1 VKILLVLENAMGRY
15 VTRRLLQ
22 TIPLL
27 IGITFVVFMVMNAVP
42 GGPLSVYE
50 NNPKITPED
59 LIRLREKYGLDTPA
73 PLRYLTWV
81 SDFMRGDWGF
91 SKITKQPVTDVIFAK
106 LGNTFLLMGTAF
118 LVSLLIA
125 FPIAVLAARYQRTW
139 FDYLTTTFSVAGF
152 SLPIFWTG
160 LLAILIFSVG
170 LGWFPTGGMSSL
182 GISDSFDL
190 GDRIWHMILPVSVL
204 AINAIG
210 SYVRYI
216 RAGMIEVLEQDYI
229 RTAKSKGLAGGK
241 VFWVHALKNAAIP
254 IVTIVALDLPAL
266 FTGAL
271 ITETIFSWPGMGRQF
286 WESANRFDYPV
297 LMGIV
302 TIAAALTIIFN
313 LLADVLYG
321 ILDPRI
327 RYK

>member
-1 VKILLVLENAMGRY
+1 MGRY
-15 VTRRLLQ
+15 VTRRLIQ

-27 IGITFVVFMVMNAVP
+27 LGITFVVFMVMQAVP
-42 GGPLSVYE
+42 GGPLSAYE

-59 LIRLREKYGLDTPA
+59 LVRLREKYGLDIPA
-73 PLRYLTWV
+73 PVRYFSWLWDLV
-81 SDFMRGDWGF
+81 RGDWGF
-91 SKITKQPVTDVIFAK
+91 SKITKLPVIEVILAK
-106 LGNTFLLMGTAF
+106 LGNTFTLMSISF
-118 LVSLLIA
+118 VISLLIA
-125 FPIAVLAARYQRTW
+125 FPLGVLAARKQRTW
-139 FDYLTTTFSVAGF
+139 FDYLTATFSVAGI

-160 LLAILIFSVG
+160 LIAILVFSVG
-170 LGWFPTGGMSSL
+170 LGWLPTGGMSSL
-182 GISDSFDL
+182 ELGDKFDL
-190 GDRIWHMILPVSVL
+190 GDRIKHMILPVSVL
-204 AINAIG
+204 AINSIG

-216 RAGMIEVLEQDYI
+216 RASMIEVLSQDYI
-229 RTAKSKGLAGGK
+229 RTAQAKGLGGWS
-241 VFWVHALKNAAIP
+241 VFWVHAMKNASIP

-271 ITETIFSWPGMGRQF
+271 ITETIFSWPGMGRLF
-286 WESANRFDYPV
+286 WESAGRFDYPV

-302 TIAAALTIIFN
+302 TIAAALTIFFN

>member
-1 VKILLVLENAMGRY
+1 MGRF
-15 VTRRLLQ
+15 VTRRLIQ

-50 NNPKITPED
+50 NNPNYTPED
-59 LIRLREKYGLDTPA
+59 LSRLREKYDLNTPA
-73 PLRYLTWV
+73 PLRYFAWLG
-81 SDFMRGDWGF
+81 DFARGDWGF
-91 SKITKQPVTDVIFAK
+91 SKITKQPVITVIFAK
-106 LGNTFLLMGTAF
+106 LGNTFILMGTAF
-118 LVSLLIA
+118 LISLLIA
-125 FPIAVLAARYQRTW
+125 LPIAILAARYQRTW
-139 FDYLTTTFSVAGF
+139 FDYLTSTISVAGF

-160 LLAILIFSVG
+160 LLAILVFSVG
-170 LGWFPTGGMSSL
+170 FRWFPTGGMTSL
-182 GISDSFDL
+182 GSGDTFDL
-190 GDRIWHMILPVSVL
+190 GDRLWHMVLPVSVL
-204 AINAIG
+204 AINSIG

-216 RAGMIEVLEQDYI
+216 RAGMIEVLSQDYI
-229 RTAKSKGLAGGK
+229 RTAQSKGLSGAK
-241 VFWVHALKNAAIP
+241 VFWVHALKNASIP

-321 ILDPRI
+321 LLDPRI